1 MREVAGASIEASPD
15 GGGTPPSIPG
25 DCDTG
30 AAASAATPCCDAE
43 LAHPKVVAVVGPTA
57 SGKSALADELAVRLG
72 GPVVS
77 ADAMQVYRRMDIG
90 TAKTPPD
97 ERRAPLL
104 CIDVAEPSETYS
116 VACYMEAAHEAIDAA
131 LSVGQTPV
139 VCGGTGLYVRAAL
152 EDMDF
157 PAGEQLEN
165 PVRRRYEALA
175 EELGPDAFHELLAER
190 DPASAAL
197 IHPNNVRRVVRAF
210 ELLEQG
216 TTYATQHEGLH
227 VRTDRHPTLMVGLE
241 MERARLYERIDRR
254 VEAMVEAG
262 LVDEVRALVNEGLA
276 GSLTS
281 RQAIGYRE
289 IIAYLAGECTL
300 AQAVEDIQRSTRR
313 YAKRQLTWFR
323 ADPRVRWIDASGY
336 TTAEMA
342 DIVQGWMTAGVPAR
356 P

>member
-1 MREVAGASIEASPD
+1 MREAGAAHFDVADAGS
-15 GGGTPPSIPG
+15 GTLVQPQV
-25 DCDTG
+25 
-30 AAASAATPCCDAE
+30 
-43 LAHPKVVAVVGPTA
+43 LAVVGPTA

-90 TAKTPPD
+90 TAKTPPA

-104 CIDVAEPSETYS
+104 CIDLADPCETYS
-116 VACYMEAAHEAIDAA
+116 VACYMEAAHKAIDTAFAA
-131 LSVGQTPV
+131 GQVPV

-157 PAGEQLEN
+157 PSGEQLDN
-165 PVRRRYEALA
+165 PVRRRYEAQA
-175 EELGPDAFHELLAER
+175 AELGPEAFHALLAQR

-216 TTYATQHEGLH
+216 TSYATQHEGLH
-227 VRTDRHPTLMVGLE
+227 VRTDRRPTLMVGLD
-241 MERARLYERIDRR
+241 MERTRLYERIDRR

-262 LVDEVRALVNEGLA
+262 LVDEVRGLVDEGL
-276 GSLTS
+276 GDSLTS

-300 AQAVEDIQRSTRR
+300 AQAVEDIQRASRR

-323 ADPRVRWIDASGY
+323 ADPRVRWVDASGY

-342 DIVQGWMTAGVPAR
+342 DIVQGWMAAGVPAR
-356 P
+356 A